1 MAVKKHV
8 TEALQYGDLDRL
20 CVNTIRTLAID
31 AVERANSGHPGM
43 PMGAAAMG
51 YVLWTRF
58 LRHNPSNPRWP
69 GRDRFVLSA
78 GHGSMLLYALL
89 YLTGYD
95 LALKE
100 LKRFRQLSSRTPGH
114 PENWHT
120 PGVET
125 TTGPLGQGFANGVG
139 MAMAA
144 KHTAACFERDDY
156 ALFDCRVFAIVS
168 DGDIMEGVASEAASL
183 AGHLKLGNIVYLYDD
198 NRVTIDGPTDLT
210 FSEDVGKRF
219 EAYGWHTE
227 AVEDGNDLGAIHQA
241 LARGCAERERPSL
254 IRVRTHIGF
263 GSPHRQDS
271 SQAHGKPLGKEEVE
285 LAKRNYDWPLEP
297 EFYVPERALAEFRR
311 CVERGRELEAD
322 WRERFARYAQRY
334 PELARRYN
342 AALGGE
348 LPQDW
353 DAELPK
359 FSPAET
365 LATRQSASKAMAA
378 ISRRV
383 TNLFG
388 GAADLN
394 ESTLTEIKGGG
405 DFAPA
410 SFSGR
415 NVHFG
420 VREHAMCA
428 ALNGIALFGGLIP
441 FGASFLVFTDY
452 CRPALRLA
460 AMMRLHVIYVFT
472 HDSIGLGEDGPT
484 HQPVEQLASL
494 RAIPGMTVIRPAD
507 ANEAV
512 DAWPVAISHRT
523 GPVLLALTR
532 QAVPTIDRTI
542 TAPASELARGAYV
555 LCESPGRNSDII
567 LLAAGSE
574 VHLVLA
580 AKDELERQGAAVR
593 VVSMPSFELFQAQ
606 SESYRQS
613 VLPKEITRRLAVE
626 AGSPQCWHQWV
637 GSSGEI
643 LGMTGYGASAPY
655 KDLMKHFNF
664 TTEHVVARAL
674 NLLKRAS

>member
-1 MAVKKHV
+1 MAVKKHAEQ
-8 TEALQYGDLDRL
+8 TLEYAELDRL
-20 CVNTIRTLAID
+20 CISTIRTLAID

-95 LALKE
+95 LPLDE
-100 LKRFRQLSSRTPGH
+100 IKRFRQLGSRTPGH

-120 PGVET
+120 SGVET

-144 KHTAACFERDDY
+144 KHTASCFERDDF
-156 ALFDCRVFAIVS
+156 ALFDWRVFGIVS
-168 DGDIMEGVASEAASL
+168 DGDLMEGVASEAASL
-183 AGHLKLGNIVYLYDD
+183 AGHLGLGNIIYLYDD
-198 NRVTIDGPTDLT
+198 NHVTIDGGTELA

-227 AVEDGNDLGAIHQA
+227 AVADGNNIGAIHQA
-241 LARGCAERERPSL
+241 LTRACAERGRPSL
-254 IRVRTHIGF
+254 IRVRTHIGY

-271 SQAHGKPLGKEEVE
+271 SEAHGKALGKEEVK
-285 LAKRNYDWPLEP
+285 LTKGNYDWPLEP

-311 CVERGRELEAD
+311 CVERGNKLEAD
-322 WRERFARYAQRY
+322 WRARFARYAQSY
-334 PELARRYN
+334 PDLARRYE
-342 AALGGE
+342 AALSGK

-353 DAELPK
+353 DAALPE
-359 FSPAET
+359 FSAGEVM
-365 LATRQSASKAMAA
+365 ATRQSGSKAMAMV
-378 ISRRV
+378 SQRV
-383 TNLFG
+383 KNLFG

-394 ESTLTEIKGGG
+394 ESTLTKIKDGGE
-405 DFAPA
+405 FARDN
-410 SFSGR
+410 FSGR

-428 ALNGIALFGGLIP
+428 ALNGVALFGGLIP
-441 FGASFLVFTDY
+441 FGASFLIFTDY
-452 CRPALRLA
+452 CRPSLRLA

-484 HQPVEQLASL
+484 HQPVEHLASL

-512 DAWPVAISHRT
+512 EAWRVAISHRS

-532 QAVPTIDRTI
+532 QGLPTIDRTSA
-542 TAPASELARGAYV
+542 APASELARGAYV
-555 LCESPGRNSDII
+555 LSETAGRKSDVI
-567 LLAAGSE
+567 LLASGSE
-574 VHLVLA
+574 LHLVLA
-580 AKDELERQGAAVR
+580 AKDDLERQGAAVR
-593 VVSMPSFELFQAQ
+593 VVSMPSFELFEAQ
-606 SESYRQS
+606 PESYRQS
-613 VLPKEITRRLAVE
+613 VLPKDITRRLAVE

-637 GSSGEI
+637 GTYGDI
-643 LGMTGYGASAPY
+643 IGMTGYGASAPY

-674 NLLKRAS
+674 KLLNS